1 MKTPENKLPQS
12 TDRCIITSASNKFF
26 PSLLNLLGSFE
37 QKYPDHP
44 HIYVYDL
51 GLSSIFRK
59 ELESIEWLTV
69 IDIPH
74 FSPFWRSCYTWKAYI
89 FENPIAETNL
99 YIDAGCEILRPL
111 DEMFDTIRKSGYITV
126 EQGANLELIT
136 PKEYKSI
143 FPIDP
148 KFYDEHC
155 VTAGIFGFKKNSSVT
170 SALHELYDCAIAGL
184 CLGFSPTELWK
195 NKGKNKTAF
204 VRDCKM
210 FRHDTTMLNLV
221 LRKHIPNLEIQDVDK
236 YGGDSSPEKHPE
248 QLIWNFRMN
257 YRTLR
262 YISASALHKN
272 PPFIAKVNRL
282 IVFAFMKARS
292 LRLTLKGK

>member
-1 MKTPENKLPQS
+1 MNNS
-12 TDRCIITSASNKFF
+12 CIITSASNKFF

-37 QKYPDHP
+37 KNYPEHP

-59 ELESIEWLTV
+59 ELESVEWITV
-69 IDIPH
+69 LDIPK
-74 FSPFWRSCYTWKAYI
+74 FSPFWRSCYTWKTHI
-89 FENPIAETNL
+89 FQHPLAEINL
-99 YIDAGCEILRPL
+99 YIDAGSQVLRPL
-111 DEMFDTIRKSGYITV
+111 DEMFSEIEQHDYVAV
-126 EQGANLELIT
+126 EQGAELGLIT
-136 PKEYKSI
+136 PEEYKSI

-148 KFYDEHC
+148 KHYDKHC
-155 VTAGIFGFKKNSSVT
+155 VTAGIFGFKKDSSVT
-170 SALHELYDCAIAGL
+170 PALSELYDCAIAGL

-195 NKGKNKTAF
+195 NKGKNKTSF
-204 VRDCKM
+204 VRQCKM

-221 LRKHIPNLEIQDVDK
+221 LRKHIADLRIQNVDK
-236 YGGDSSPEKHPE
+236 FGGDSSPENHPE

-257 YRTLR
+257 YRMLQ
-262 YISASALHKN
+262 YLSADTLHKN
-272 PPFIAKVNRL
+272 PPFIAKINRA